1 MFERPPRQSE
11 FLSWSYVVIWSGVVF
26 VTIPFVRD
34 WVKYV
39 RGQWGG
45 EAFTYAVT
53 AIVILVLVAA
63 VGLLLKL
70 RRKSVASYAWL
81 FGVAGLIVYLTF
93 DLKAGSPE
101 EAVHFVQYGVLSVLL
116 FRAFTH
122 RVRDYSIYFAAAIT
136 GTIVGMI
143 DETIQWLTP
152 GRYFGLRDIWL
163 NFTAVALVQTALA
176 AGVRPE
182 IVSGWPDGTSLRRLC
197 RLGAVAVA
205 YLGFCFLNTPDRIA
219 WYTAQL
225 PGLDFIKYNS
235 SIMTEYGYLHGDA
248 TTGLFRSRLDAGE
261 LRRLARDRAEEGGRI
276 LERYRNREQYLE
288 FLGIYTPV
296 TDPFLHEARVHL
308 FRRDTYLD
316 RARRAEEDGER
327 REKLAV
333 AYWENRILENYFGEL
348 LHASSYKWPAALEAE
363 IKANVR
369 TGQIYES
376 RVSHRLI
383 TVYSWW
389 QVFWFFLG
397 AVVGLLFLG
406 AYFGKR
412 EPG

>member
-1 MFERPPRQSE
+1 M
-11 FLSWSYVVIWSGVVF
+11 
-26 VTIPFVRD
+26 
-34 WVKYV
+34 
-39 RGQWGG
+39 
-45 EAFTYAVT
+45 
-53 AIVILVLVAA
+53 
-63 VGLLLKL
+63 
-70 RRKSVASYAWL
+70 
-81 FGVAGLIVYLTF
+81 
-93 DLKAGSPE
+93 
-101 EAVHFVQYGVLSVLL
+101 QYGVLSVLL

-182 IVSGWPDGTSLRRLC
+182 IVSGWPDGTSLRRSC

-261 LRRLARDRAEEGGRI
+261 LRRLARARAEEGGRI

-308 FRRDTYLD
+308 FRRDVHLEH
-316 RARRAEEDGER
+316 ARNAEGD
-327 REKLAV
+327 LQFDFTV
-333 AYWENRILENYFGEL
+333 AYWENRILEEYFGGL
-348 LHASSYKWPAALEAE
+348 LHASSYSWPAGLEAE
-363 IKANVR
+363 IRENAQTDKTYISWA
-369 TGQIYES
+369 
-376 RVSHRLI
+376 SHHLI
-383 TVYSWW
+383 TALS
-389 QVFWFFLG
+389 QQQIFWFFLS
-397 AVVGLLFLG
+397 AVVGLLLLG

-412 EPG
+412 APG

>member
-182 IVSGWPDGTSLRRLC
+182 IVSGWPDGTSLRRSC

>member
-152 GRYFGLRDIWL
+152 RRFFGL
-163 NFTAVALVQTALA
+163 TA
-176 AGVRPE
+176 R
-182 IVSGWPDGTSLRRLC
+182 
-197 RLGAVAVA
+197 
-205 YLGFCFLNTPDRIA
+205 
-219 WYTAQL
+219 
-225 PGLDFIKYNS
+225 
-235 SIMTEYGYLHGDA
+235 
-248 TTGLFRSRLDAGE
+248 
-261 LRRLARDRAEEGGRI
+261 
-276 LERYRNREQYLE
+276 
-288 FLGIYTPV
+288 
-296 TDPFLHEARVHL
+296 
-308 FRRDTYLD
+308 
-316 RARRAEEDGER
+316 
-327 REKLAV
+327 
-333 AYWENRILENYFGEL
+333 
-348 LHASSYKWPAALEAE
+348 
-363 IKANVR
+363 
-369 TGQIYES
+369 
-376 RVSHRLI
+376 
-383 TVYSWW
+383 
-389 QVFWFFLG
+389 
-397 AVVGLLFLG
+397 
-406 AYFGKR
+406 
-412 EPG
+412 

>member
-63 VGLLLKL
+63 V
-70 RRKSVASYAWL
+70 
-81 FGVAGLIVYLTF
+81 
-93 DLKAGSPE
+93 
-101 EAVHFVQYGVLSVLL
+101 
-116 FRAFTH
+116 
-122 RVRDYSIYFAAAIT
+122 
-136 GTIVGMI
+136 
-143 DETIQWLTP
+143 
-152 GRYFGLRDIWL
+152 
-163 NFTAVALVQTALA
+163 ALVQTALA

-182 IVSGWPDGTSLRRLC
+182 IVSGWPDGTSLRRSC

-205 YLGFCFLNTPDRIA
+205 YLGFCFLNTPERIT
-219 WYTAQL
+219 WYTAYV